1 MIVSDVYSFII
12 IQNVQ
17 ILENV
22 LLEPFGSQS
31 MVSFNLPF
39 TFLYNSVYNSC
50 LLQYAQ
56 LFPVQNSII
65 SAVHLAF
72 SCLEY
77 IYSCSTLSC
86 FLYRIVLFLQY
97 IQLFHVQTIFIPAL
111 HLAVSCTKY
120 IYCCSTF
127 SCFLH
132 RISKRT
138 IMISSFSLIRFK
150 DFFVRGLEKWNAIYI
165 YVHVHSTLHTENSR
179 SYRFKVIPHK
189 F

>member
-1 MIVSDVYSFII
+1 MFFW
-12 IQNVQ
+12 N
-17 ILENV
+17 LLGHRAWLV
-22 LLEPFGSQS
+22 LI
-31 MVSFNLPF
+31 
-39 TFLYNSVYNSC
+39 Y
-50 LLQYAQ
+50 LL
-56 LFPVQNSII
+56 LFSII
-65 SAVHLAF
+65 VF
-72 SCLEY
+72 TTPV
-77 IYSCSTLSC
+77 SCSTLSC

-179 SYRFKVIPHK
+179 SYRFKFIPQIK
-189 F
+189 LTGKDK